1 MSENSIAIQMLNG
14 YRDEYNMLSL
24 ELKAIE
30 EKILHMEEF
39 RSWLMRKDG
48 IPESIP
54 DSTPDKK
61 PLASCTMDI
70 LKPQMPAP
78 ASPSVAG
85 EDAHERSDDSIKN
98 HQPQITDRPRKTF
111 TVTSPIKDVKE
122 ADTGRAD
129 SDADINL
136 PPTDDTTP
144 YFTRAL
150 MGKPTF
156 GMLLVALMKECRF
169 TLQDLSTLSEI
180 SKNDLRSYISDTKV
194 PYIRNLEK
202 IAEVVE
208 SYLPRVSK
216 PLEKLQK
223 SVRRTKEKKNK
234 EDAHAL

>member
-1 MSENSIAIQMLNG
+1 MSDNSIAIQMLNG
-14 YRDEYNMLSL
+14 YRNEYNILSL

-30 EKILHMEEF
+30 EKIHHMEEF
-39 RSWLMRKDG
+39 RSWLMRKNG

-61 PLASCTMDI
+61 PVASCTMDV
-70 LKPQMPAP
+70 LEPHASALAP
-78 ASPSVAG
+78 PSVTV
-85 EDAHERSDDSIKN
+85 EDVHERSDNSIGK
-98 HQPQITDRPRKTF
+98 QPQITDRPRKTF
-111 TVTSPIKDVKE
+111 TVPSPIPDAKE
-122 ADTGRAD
+122 ADTVKAD
-129 SDADINL
+129 TDTDIGL
-136 PPTDDTTP
+136 PPADDTTP

-180 SKNDLRSYISDTKV
+180 SKNDLRSYINDTKV

-202 IAEVVE
+202 ISEVVE

-223 SVRRTKEKKNK
+223 SVRRTKERK
-234 EDAHAL
+234 EKENHDAL

>member
-54 DSTPDKK
+54 DNIPDKK
-61 PLASCTMDI
+61 PMASCTMDV
-70 LKPQMPAP
+70 LEPQASALAP
-78 ASPSVAG
+78 PSVSK
-85 EDAHERSDDSIKN
+85 EDAPERFDDNIGK
-98 HQPQITDRPRKTF
+98 QPQITDRPRKTF
-111 TVTSPIKDVKE
+111 TVPSSIPDAKEPENVK
-122 ADTGRAD
+122 AD
-129 SDADINL
+129 SDADIGL
-136 PPTDDTTP
+136 PPVDDTTP

-156 GMLLVALMKECRF
+156 GTLLIALMKECRF

-180 SKNDLRSYISDTKV
+180 SKNDLRSYINDTKV

-208 SYLPRVSK
+208 SYLPRISK

-223 SVRRTKEKKNK
+223 SVRRTKEKKAK
-234 EDAHAL
+234 ENNDAI

>member
-61 PLASCTMDI
+61 PLASCTMDV
-70 LKPQMPAP
+70 LEPQASTP
-78 ASPSVAG
+78 ASPSVTG
-85 EDAHERSDDSIKN
+85 EDTHERSDDSIGE

-111 TVTSPIKDVKE
+111 TVSSPIPDAKEPENVK
-122 ADTGRAD
+122 ADT
-129 SDADINL
+129 DADIGL
-136 PPTDDTTP
+136 PPVDDTTP

-156 GMLLVALMKECRF
+156 GTLLVALMKECRF

-180 SKNDLRSYISDTKV
+180 SKNDLRAYICDTKV

-202 IAEVVE
+202 ISEVVE

-223 SVRRTKEKKNK
+223 SVRRTKEKKAK
-234 EDAHAL
+234 EDEHA

>member
-1 MSENSIAIQMLNG
+1 MSKNSIAIQMLNS
-14 YRDEYNMLSL
+14 YRDEYKMLSL

-30 EKILHMEEF
+30 EKMLHMEEF

-48 IPESIP
+48 IPESMP
-54 DSTPDKK
+54 DNTPDKK
-61 PLASCTMDI
+61 PLASCTMNV
-70 LKPQMPAP
+70 LKPQATAP
-78 ASPSVAG
+78 ASPSVTG
-85 EDAHERSDDSIKN
+85 EDAHEHSDNNIGE
-98 HQPQITDRPRKTF
+98 QPQITDRPRKTF
-111 TVTSPIKDVKE
+111 TVPSPIPDAKE
-122 ADTGRAD
+122 ADASKTD
-129 SDADINL
+129 SDTDIAL
-136 PPTDDTTP
+136 PPADDTTP

-180 SKNDLRSYISDTKV
+180 SKSDLRSYINDTKG

-223 SVRRTKEKKNK
+223 SVRRTKEKKAK
-234 EDAHAL
+234 EDSRAL